1 MAKKK
6 KSVFGTLLKLGGLAA
21 AGAAIYYKRDEI
33 KAFLTDA
40 AERIFPEDEETLT
53 PEDILDVEPDIV
65 INAAANAEEAAQTEE
80 DAPEA

>member
-6 KSVFGTLLKLGGLAA
+6 SFFGKLIRLGGIAA

-40 AERIFPEDEETLT
+40 AERLFPEEAETEPVEEMLETEPEIIINATAEAGESENTEET
-53 PEDILDVEPDIV
+53 
-65 INAAANAEEAAQTEE
+65 AAEE
-80 DAPEA
+80 